1 MTRKFPQIF
10 LGRDLWSTIG
20 QYAFSAKA
28 WRKVAWVALP
38 CLGVIF
44 AGDMFCHLL
53 AESFWFSELGY
64 EQVFFRQLT
73 IRVGLWIFALGM
85 TGCILGFNLKL
96 ALQRQYRDPVT
107 LSPER
112 TTLRALARYLMVI
125 IGLSLLMA
133 CVLIQVGQTAFQ
145 FWQPSPPASVSPVLR
160 QFSLVSCVTLLK
172 GTVLW
177 HWAFIGGFIGLLIAY
192 PRRLLVGISLVLSLG
207 MGLIFSS
214 HWTQILAAFQA
225 TAFDQVD
232 PIFGRDIA
240 FYIFALPVLKLLRF
254 WATAVALTSLVGV
267 LLIYL
272 LSGDSFS
279 QGGRP
284 RFSPSQQ
291 RHLSGLA
298 AGGMYTLAAG
308 LWLDRF
314 QLLYS
319 TQGVLF
325 GAGFT
330 DSHIDLPAR
339 TLLSFGG
346 VAIAIF
352 LTWRTCFWTKTR
364 PRYSLL
370 VLLGCYMGSVL
381 LGAVIVP
388 QVIQAVIV
396 QPNELKREQPYIE
409 QSIALTREAFDL
421 GSVETKT
428 FNPTAKL
435 TPERLK
441 ANDITIRNIRLW
453 DTRPLR
459 EANRQLQRIRLYYEF
474 PDADID
480 RYTLKANSSSTA
492 ATEKRQVLVSARE
505 LDYSAVPQKA
515 QTWVNRHLIYT
526 HGYGFT
532 MSPVNIAES
541 SGLPT
546 YFVKD
551 IGTESDDGTLQAATS
566 EIRAS
571 IPTERPRIY
580 FGELTTNYVMT
591 GTREQDKELDYP
603 SGNDNVYNTYDGSGG
618 IVMNSY
624 WRRGL
629 FAAYL
634 RDWRMLFSRNFT
646 TETRV
651 LFRRQIVARVKTIA
665 PFLQLDREPYLVAA
679 NGMPSSDAVNKPG
692 TLYWMIDAYTTSNL
706 FPYSDPGEE
715 SFNYIRNS
723 VKVVVDAYNGDV
735 TFYSVDARDPILQT
749 WQQVFPD
756 LFQPFNAMPSA
767 LRSHIRYPV
776 DLFRAQSHS
785 LLTYHMTDPQVFYNR
800 EDQWRIPNEIYG
812 EQSQPVDPYYLT
824 MKLPEA
830 ETEEFIL
837 LSPFTP
843 VGRNNLI
850 AWMAARSDGDSYG
863 KRLLYQF
870 PKRELV
876 FGPEQIEALINQDPV
891 ISQQI
896 SLWDTQGS
904 RVIQGNLLI
913 VPMEN
918 SLLYVEP
925 LYLEAEETSVPILAR
940 VIVVYENQIVMAKT
954 LDQALDSIFSPSQ
967 KSADAIVRPV
977 EELLPIRQGEE

>member
-1 MTRKFPQIF
+1 MTRKSSQVL
-10 LGRDLWSTIG
+10 LGRDRWSAIG
-20 QYAFSAKA
+20 HHALSAPV
-28 WRKVAWVALP
+28 WPNVARLALL
-38 CLGVIF
+38 CVGVVL
-44 AGDMFCHLL
+44 AGDTLCHLI
-53 AESFWFSELGY
+53 AESLWFSELGY
-64 EQVFFRQLT
+64 EQVFISQIT
-73 IRVGLWIFALGM
+73 ARVGLWIVALGS
-85 TGCILGFNLKL
+85 TGCLLVFNLRL
-96 ALQRQYRDPVT
+96 ARQRQYHEPVI
-107 LSPER
+107 LPPER
-112 TTLRALARYLMVI
+112 TTLPALVRYLIVI
-125 IGLSLLMA
+125 IGLSLLMV
-133 CVLIQVGQTAFQ
+133 CVLIQVGQTASQ
-145 FWQPSPPASVSPVLR
+145 FWQPSLVASRSEALQ
-160 QFSLVSCVTLLK
+160 QFSLASFAALLK
-172 GTVLW
+172 GARLW
-177 HWAFIGGFIGLLIAY
+177 QWMLAGGFIGWLIAN
-192 PRRLLVGISLVLSLG
+192 PGLVFAGISIGLSLS

-214 HWTQILAAFQA
+214 HWTQVLAVSQA
-225 TAFDQVD
+225 TNFHQVD
-232 PIFGRDIA
+232 PLFGRDVA
-240 FYIFALPVLKLLRF
+240 FYIFALPVLELLRF
-254 WATAVALTSLVGV
+254 WAMAVALTSLLGV

-272 LSGDSFS
+272 LSGNSLS
-279 QGGRP
+279 QGGMP
-284 RFSPSQQ
+284 DFSLRQQ
-291 RHLSGLA
+291 RHLYGLS
-298 AGGMYTLAAG
+298 AGLMFILAAG

-339 TLLSFGG
+339 TLLSWGG
-346 VAIAIF
+346 VAIALL
-352 LTWRTCFWTKTR
+352 LTYRTCFWTR
-364 PRYSLL
+364 SRSCNDLL
-370 VLLGCYMGSVL
+370 LLLGCYMGSVL
-381 LGAVIVP
+381 LGAVILP
-388 QVIQAVIV
+388 QIVQSVIV
-396 QPNELKREQPYIE
+396 QPNELRREQPYIK
-409 QSIALTREAFDL
+409 QSIALTRKAFDL
-421 GSVETKT
+421 GSVETQT
-428 FNPTAKL
+428 FNPTADL

-453 DTRPLR
+453 DTRPLL

-480 RYTLKANSSSTA
+480 RYTLKTESTSTT
-492 ATEKRQVLVSARE
+492 ATEKRQVFVSARE

-532 MSPVNIAES
+532 MSPINIAQP

-551 IGTESDDGTLQAATS
+551 IGTEADAGTLPTATD

-580 FGELTTNYVMT
+580 YGELTTNYVMT
-591 GTREQDKELDYP
+591 GTHGTDKELDYP
-603 SGNDNVYNTYDGSGG
+603 SGNDNIYNTYDGSGG
-618 IVMNSY
+618 IAMHSF
-624 WRRGL
+624 WRRGI
-629 FAAYL
+629 FATYL
-634 RDWRMLFSRNFT
+634 KDWRILFSHNFAD
-646 TETRV
+646 ETRV
-651 LFRRQIVARVKTIA
+651 LFRRQIETRVHTIA
-665 PFLQLDREPYLVAA
+665 PFLKLDREPYLVAA
-679 NGMPSSDAVNKPG
+679 NGIPPRHSAQQPS
-692 TLYWMIDAYTTSNL
+692 TLYWMIDAYTTSYL

-735 TFYSVDARDPILQT
+735 TFYSVDETDPILRT

-756 LFQPFNAMPSA
+756 LFQPFNAMPSM
-767 LRSHIRYPV
+767 LQSHIRYPV
-776 DLFRAQSHS
+776 DLFRVQSHS

-812 EQSQPVDPYYLT
+812 GKSQPVEPYYLT
-824 MKLPEA
+824 MKLPGA
-830 ETEEFIL
+830 ESEEFVL

-876 FGPEQIEALINQDPV
+876 FGPEQIEALINQDPI

-904 RVIQGNLLI
+904 QAIQGNLLI
-913 VPMEN
+913 VPIDN

-954 LDQALDSIFSPSQ
+954 LNQALNSIFSPSEE
-967 KSADAIVRPV
+967 SADVIIRPV
-977 EELLPIRQGEE
+977 EAPLPLRQGDG

>member
-1 MTRKFPQIF
+1 MTRKLPRVSLDRDRWTAIGHHALSVPFWKGF
-10 LGRDLWSTIG
+10 ARVLVLCLGMILAGDILCHLIAESLW
-20 QYAFSAKA
+20 FSA
-28 WRKVAWVALP
+28 
-38 CLGVIF
+38 
-44 AGDMFCHLL
+44 
-53 AESFWFSELGY
+53 LGY
-64 EQVFFRQLT
+64 EQVFASQIT
-73 IRVGLWIFALGM
+73 IRVGLWIFSLGA
-85 TGCILGFNLKL
+85 TASLLVFNLRQ
-96 ALQRQYRDPVT
+96 ARQRQYREPVM
-107 LSPER
+107 LSAER
-112 TTLRALARYLMVI
+112 TTLPALVRYLVVV
-125 IGLSLLMA
+125 IGLSVLMA
-133 CVLIQVGQTAFQ
+133 CVLMQTGQTAFQ
-145 FWQPSPPASVSPVLR
+145 FWQSSAAAPPQVLLQLSVS
-160 QFSLVSCVTLLK
+160 SLVALLR
-172 GTVLW
+172 TAVLW
-177 HWAFIGGFIGLLIAY
+177 QWVCIGGFTGLLIAN
-192 PRRLLVGISLVLSLG
+192 PSLLFAAISVGLSLG

-214 HWTQILAAFQA
+214 HWTQVLAAFQA
-225 TAFDQVD
+225 TSFNQVD

-240 FYIFALPVLKLLRF
+240 FYIFALPVFELLRF
-254 WATAVALTSLVGV
+254 WATATLLTSLLGV

-272 LSGDSFS
+272 LSGNSLS
-279 QGGRP
+279 QGGMP
-284 RFSPSQQ
+284 GISPPQQ
-291 RHLSGLA
+291 RHLYGLS
-298 AGGMYTLAAG
+298 AGLMFTLAAG

-330 DSHIDLPAR
+330 DSHVDLPAR
-339 TLLSFGG
+339 TLLSWGG
-346 VAIAIF
+346 VAIALF
-352 LTWRTCFWTKTR
+352 LTWRTCFWTKSR

-370 VLLGCYMGSVL
+370 IMLGCYMGSVL
-381 LGAVIVP
+381 LGAVILP
-388 QVIQAVIV
+388 QIVQSVIV
-396 QPNELKREQPYIE
+396 QPNELRREQPYIE
-409 QSIALTREAFDL
+409 RSIALTREAFDL

-453 DTRPLR
+453 DTRPLL

-480 RYTLKANSSSTA
+480 RYTLKAESNSTT

-551 IGTESDDGTLQAATS
+551 IGTEADAGTLQTATN

-571 IPTERPRIY
+571 IPTDRPRIY
-580 FGELTTNYVMT
+580 YGELTRNYVMT
-591 GTREQDKELDYP
+591 GTREKNKELDYP

-618 IVMNSY
+618 IVMSSY
-624 WRRGL
+624 WRRGI

-651 LFRRQIVARVKTIA
+651 LFRRQLESRVQTIA

-679 NGMPSSDAVNKPG
+679 NGMPPSDTVQQPG
-692 TLYWMIDAYTTSNL
+692 TLYWMIDAYTTSHL

-723 VKVVVDAYNGDV
+723 VKVVVDAYNGNV
-735 TFYSVDARDPILQT
+735 TLYSIDETDPILRT
-749 WQQVFPD
+749 WQQVFPG
-756 LFQPFNAMPSA
+756 LFQPFSTMPPA

-812 EQSQPVDPYYLT
+812 EKSQQVQPYYLT

-830 ETEEFIL
+830 ESEEFIL

-863 KRLLYQF
+863 RRLLYQF

-876 FGPEQIEALINQDPV
+876 FGPEQIEALINQDPI

-904 RVIQGNLLI
+904 GVIQGNLLI
-913 VPMEN
+913 VPIDN

-954 LDQALDSIFSPSQ
+954 LDQALNGIFSPSDQ
-967 KSADAIVRPV
+967 SADAIVRPV
-977 EELLPIRQGEE
+977 EDLLPLRNDSE